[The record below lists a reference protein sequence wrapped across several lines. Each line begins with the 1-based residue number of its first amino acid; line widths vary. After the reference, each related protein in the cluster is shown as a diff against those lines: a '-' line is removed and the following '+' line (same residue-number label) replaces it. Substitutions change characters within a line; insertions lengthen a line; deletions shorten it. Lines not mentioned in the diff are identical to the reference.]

1 MSNYFITVLNM
12 SLSASFVAVA
22 VIITRLFLKKAP
34 KIFSYALWAMV
45 LFRLVCPITFES
57 PLSLIPGMTNA
68 IPQDIVYSQ
77 NPTIT
82 TQIEIID
89 NVINQSIQASLPA
102 VNPAASVNPMGIF
115 MEIAKSIWLLGILMF
130 LSYGVISYIK
140 LKNKLL
146 TATLVENNIYETDR
160 IQTPFVLGIIKPRIF
175 IPIGLA
181 GMELDY
187 ILKHEKTHI
196 KHYDYIIK
204 PLAFLII
211 VIHWFNPLM
220 WLSYF
225 LMIKDMEMA
234 CDESVMKQSNEDIR
248 INYSNSLLSL
258 SRKQSGLLFPLAFG
272 ESNTKSRIKNVLNY
286 RKSAFWV
293 TIFVVVI
300 IAVVAVGLMTNQK
313 GNPNLQADTQL
324 RNNVIEIEMNMALTH
339 VMKMSFDE
347 LVDKTEPYIYSYY
360 QDTYFDEL
368 KRAYETRNLVPYIN
382 EPPYYKYIS
391 KVYSSD
397 DNSVKQVFIKS
408 TEISAVNLSTNMP
421 VEGTKSQIAK
431 LYTLKKEN
439 EQWKVSSV
447 TNYILSIDIN
457 KPKRIIERF
466 ENYNN
471 IPIEYES
478 IKILDSLH

>member
-12 SLSASFVAVA
+12 SLTASFVAVA
-22 VIITRLFLKKAP
+22 VIITRLLLKKAP
-34 KIFSYALWAMV
+34 KVFSYALWAIV

-82 TQIEIID
+82 TQIEMID
-89 NVINQSIQASLPA
+89 TAINQSIQASLPA
-102 VNPAASVNPMGIF
+102 ANPAASVNPMGIF
-115 MEIAKSIWLLGILMF
+115 MEIAKFIWLLGVLMF
-130 LSYGVISYIK
+130 LSYGVISYLR
-140 LKNKLL
+140 LKHKLL
-146 TATLVENNIYETDR
+146 TATLVKNNIYETDR

-181 GMELDY
+181 GIELDY
-187 ILKHEKTHI
+187 ILKHEETHI

-204 PLAFLII
+204 PVAFLII

-225 LMIKDMEMA
+225 LMIKDMEMS

-258 SRKQSGLLFPLAFG
+258 SGRQSGLLFPLTFG

-286 RKSAFWV
+286 RKSAFLV
-293 TIFVVVI
+293 TIFAVII

-313 GNPNLQADTQL
+313 ENPNLQEDNQL
-324 RNNVIEIEMNMALTH
+324 RNNVIEIEKNLVLLELNNLT
-339 VMKMSFDE
+339 FD
-347 LVDKTEPYIYSYY
+347 DFKIKTNSLIHSYY
-360 QDTYFDEL
+360 SDSYFEGKEDV
-368 KRAYETRNLVPYIN
+368 YNGIGSLVISTKTPIFQF
-382 EPPYYKYIS
+382 IS

-397 DNSVKQVFIKS
+397 DNSVKQIYVKS
-408 TEISAVNLSTNMP
+408 SVVPAIDLSTQMP
-421 VEGTKSQIAK
+421 VEGTGSQVVR
-431 LYTLKKEN
+431 LYIFKKEN
-439 EQWKVSSV
+439 EQWKITSDTSNLVSV
-447 TNYILSIDIN
+447 ARGE
-457 KPKRIIERF
+457 PKKIIEKF
-466 ENYNN
+466 ANHNG
-471 IPIEYES
+471 IPIEYEYT
-478 IKILDSLH
+478 KILE